1 MHTDFT
7 TDNLLTKA
15 TERFSFGWSN
25 ARGLYGM
32 MP

>member
-1 MHTDFT
+1 VDFA

-15 TERFSFGWSN
+15 TERYSFGWSN
-25 ARGLYGM
+25 WRALYGS